1 MPEEE
6 LPSSPSSASPSQSS
20 SSSTTDTTLADICS
34 AAVVLDTHPGTPSSS
49 SLTTTTDITA
59 VADNTTT
66 CISSSTTA
74 FAANTIIDTTTSDSP
89 TTTAATS
96 NSSLGTAA
104 AISTFVAATAELI
117 SPSADS
123 TCGSSEEAATTTTST
138 TCVTSSTTSTSG
150 GTSPS
155 PTSPCGSTDAS
166 GPTTSTVSGDC
177 HASHSQLRKIL
188 MSVLSE
194 LFLSSATPPSLSEDC
209 YSYHKQIIDGCSAGI
224 ESLYPYLTIFGPC
237 LLSRR
242 PPSLQ
247 HQTVRRYMAAQ
258 LDLLRNPYLP
268 QTVVEMDGQM
278 PDNWTPSEEREM
290 EMDEGGKGRPDLSSS
305 HPSVVASA
313 AASAALSWGRRESN
327 SEYFSS
333 FDLLP
338 PDHYLLHMSPTS
350 ANRNSV
356 RSGVGEEW
364 DQTRPTSADMPP
376 RRATRR
382 LAPDSGMTS
391 DVLSDHS
398 LTTPTSI
405 TPPATDST
413 ADFGGET
420 TNAAAAFSYADI
432 PTGAL
437 PSASSTQAISCDV
450 PGVQW
455 IPTYQYWRARW
466 TDKRTNDPTSRYFS
480 AKRYGF
486 ERAQKLAISARLKA
500 ESRGL
505 ARMKSNAESEGEEH
519 DEDFF
524 KQMEADLSPEHSP
537 SLPPCSFPTEEQP
550 PRIEDQMR
558 VKPETTPHESPHP
571 PACQQ
576 QQQPQSQEAKQELV
590 RKKKRMDSSP
600 TSSGGSSSL
609 MRQHQHQ
616 QQQGGGPIIG
626 GQNSLG
632 VLMSSMKNPNASPT
646 ASGGGRGPEWRK
658 DYRCWQVALTDS
670 SGCKWL
676 YFFSAKK
683 HGIEKSREMALACQ
697 RTGVPKGAVQLSTI
711 QKLHATKKM
720 KSEMSRTPPSYHS
733 ASCSS
738 APVPPAPIR
747 PSSLLPSPTTSINLP
762 PSPRPLSSGSSP
774 VSSNLLNYSGSS
786 AAADYYASMA
796 NAAGGLGGEMGGLTP
811 SEDLGGFRSYMTGLQ
826 GGGMD
831 GSLE

>member
-1 MPEEE
+1 MPDEQV
-6 LPSSPSSASPSQSS
+6 PSSSFCHSSH
-20 SSSTTDTTLADICS
+20 SSSTPT
-34 AAVVLDTHPGTPSSS
+34 AVIVTVPTSTVQDSFPRTPAPSSS
-49 SLTTTTDITA
+49 SPATTSAT
-59 VADNTTT
+59 
-66 CISSSTTA
+66 SSSAPTSI
-74 FAANTIIDTTTSDSP
+74 AAAADIAAI
-89 TTTAATS
+89 TTAASPAVAATTAS
-96 NSSLGTAA
+96 NSDGTAA
-104 AISTFVAATAELI
+104 LSTGATPAAET
-117 SPSADS
+117 
-123 TCGSSEEAATTTTST
+123 TCGSAEEAATTTTST

-558 VKPETTPHESPHP
+558 VKPETTTDEPPPPP
-571 PACQQ
+571 PACPP
-576 QQQPQSQEAKQELV
+576 QPATVKTSHHGDVVV
-590 RKKKRMDSSP
+590 RKKKRMAFPGSSS
-600 TSSGGSSSL
+600 SSGPPPSSSL
-609 MRQHQHQ
+609 MRQ
-616 QQQGGGPIIG
+616 QQGVGGHNSLSCIRG
-626 GQNSLG
+626 GHNSLG
-632 VLMSSMKNPNASPT
+632 VMVPSIKNQSAASDRVG
-646 ASGGGRGPEWRK
+646 ARGPEWKK

-683 HGIEKSREMALACQ
+683 HGIEKAREMAFACQ

-711 QKLHATKKM
+711 QKLHTTRKM
-720 KSEMSRTPPSYHS
+720 KSEMSQSRPAYQSCSSAPIPSYHS

-738 APVPPAPIR
+738 APVPPAPICV
-747 PSSLLPSPTTSINLP
+747 SSLLPSPTTSINLLP
-762 PSPRPLSSGSSP
+762 PPPLSSGSSP

-811 SEDLGGFRSYMTGLQ
+811 SEDLGGFSSYMTG
-826 GGGMD
+826 
-831 GSLE
+831 